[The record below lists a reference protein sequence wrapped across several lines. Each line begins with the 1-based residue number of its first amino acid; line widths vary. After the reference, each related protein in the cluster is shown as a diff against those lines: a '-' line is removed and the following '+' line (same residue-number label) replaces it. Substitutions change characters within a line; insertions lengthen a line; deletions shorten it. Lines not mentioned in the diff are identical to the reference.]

1 MSNKQQWLVR
11 VLIGGVLG
19 AAAHVLLGYLMGS
32 FSLFGPGHF
41 TGFVFPDCRFS
52 SWNYHLEWLG
62 VLLSFALWALFGAEI
77 AVATL
82 PFADSGRQLVVRSLL
97 HLLVTSATVG
107 VWAGLNVVSH
117 PTDYL
122 TFLIPLFL
130 VYFLIWLGRWVGWY
144 AEVAAIRKK
153 LGLDPGP
160 SALRWRE
167 TLPYLPFLVLLC
179 DLLPLLG
186 RLCDPADVPVFSGLL
201 LPYFLLP
208 VAGLCAGISLGKRQ
222 GFCPL
227 YPVLAFFL
235 YLPIVFLLLN
245 ASAMFH
251 CFIVAGAA
259 LVGNGL
265 GTLLRRRRGK
275 R

>member
-1 MSNKQQWLVR
+1 MSNKPQWLVR
-11 VLIGGVLG
+11 ILIGGVLG
-19 AAAHVLLGYLMGS
+19 AAAHVLLGYLMGA

-82 PFADSGRQLVVRSLL
+82 PFADSGRELVVRSLL

-122 TFLIPLFL
+122 TFLIPLLL
-130 VYFLIWLGRWVGWY
+130 VYFLIWLGRYVGWY
-144 AEVAAIRKK
+144 TELRQLRAG

-167 TLPYLPFLVLLC
+167 TLPYLPFLLLLC
-179 DLLPLLG
+179 VGLPALL
-186 RLCDPADVPVFSGLL
+186 RVFDPVDVPVLTGLL
-201 LPYFLLP
+201 LPYLLLP
-208 VAGLCAGISLGKRQ
+208 VGGLCSGVSLGRRQ

-227 YPVLAFFL
+227 YPVLAFLL
-235 YLPIVFLLLN
+235 YLPMVFLLFN
-245 ASAMFH
+245 SSAMFH
-251 CFIVAGAA
+251 CFIAAGSA

-265 GTLLRRRRGK
+265 GALLHRRRGE